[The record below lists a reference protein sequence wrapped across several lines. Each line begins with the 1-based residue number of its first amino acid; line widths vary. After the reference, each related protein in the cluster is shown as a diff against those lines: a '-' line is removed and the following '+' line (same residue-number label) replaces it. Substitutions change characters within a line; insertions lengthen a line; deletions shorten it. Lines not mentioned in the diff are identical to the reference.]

1 MEKDGL
7 KDDLGYFRGETVHN
21 YIGILSEILLDMDH
35 RVEIEKVDRDLI
47 GILLSDVIS
56 ILNDYE

>member
-1 MEKDGL
+1 MDKLQD
-7 KDDLGYFRGETVHN
+7 FRGETIHN
-21 YIGILSEILLDMDH
+21 YIGILSDILLDIDH

-56 ILNDYE
+56 ILNDYGD

>member
-1 MEKDGL
+1 MSKTED
-7 KDDLGYFRGETVHN
+7 FRGETVHN
-21 YIGILSEILLDMDH
+21 YIGILSEIILDIDH

-56 ILNDYE
+56 ILNDY

>member
-1 MEKDGL
+1 MSKTED
-7 KDDLGYFRGETVHN
+7 FRGETVHN
-21 YIGILSEILLDMDH
+21 YIGILSEIILDMDH

-56 ILNDYE
+56 ILNDY

>member
-1 MEKDGL
+1 MSKIED
-7 KDDLGYFRGETVHN
+7 FRGETVHN
-21 YIGILSEILLDMDH
+21 YIGILSEIILDIDH

-56 ILNDYE
+56 ILNDY